1 MKLNTQER
9 TDGIWLSKEELTNL
23 MESMAKEARDE
34 EDEVKKAFAYGK
46 AVLAKDLLCRI
57 KETENKKDTKQKIFA
72 GVEDGELVFYGNNN
86 RQHKIRISSDELLAG
101 YVAPRTYMGP
111 KYILSEYEDDSD
123 YLDSIF

>member
-1 MKLNTQER
+1 MDTQER
-9 TDGIWLSKEELTNL
+9 TDGVWLSKEELTNL

-57 KETENKKDTKQKIFA
+57 KETENKKEPKTKIFA
-72 GVEDGELVFYGNNN
+72 GVEDGELVFYDNSN

-111 KYILSEYEDDSD
+111 KYIQQEYGD
-123 YLDSIF
+123 YPDYIDSIF

>member
-1 MKLNTQER
+1 MDTQER

-46 AVLAKDLLCRI
+46 AVFAKDLLCRI
-57 KETENKKDTKQKIFA
+57 KETEKKKESNQKIFA
-72 GVEDGELVFYGNNN
+72 GVENGELVFYDNDKK
-86 RQHKIRISSDELLAG
+86 HKIRISSDELLTG
-101 YVAPRTYMGP
+101 YAMPRTYMGP

>member
-1 MKLNTQER
+1 MKMDTQER
-9 TDGIWLSKEELTNL
+9 TDGVWLSKEELTNL

-57 KETENKKDTKQKIFA
+57 KETENKKEPKTKIFA
-72 GVEDGELVFYGNNN
+72 GVEDGELIFYNNN

-101 YVAPRTYMGP
+101 CVVPRTYMGP
-111 KYILSEYEDDSD
+111 KYIWSEYEDDSD